1 MAVSV
6 SCSSHQQ
13 TMGGGGVG
21 EGSNPSLFLSLL
33 DGVRRSSQIWR
44 LVRAS
49 PYSNSSPPSLASNY
63 KDEEEGSKEALPHPS
78 YHVAASLGSSQLSA
92 AKVIVYKQPQD
103 WHKKASLSLS
113 PPGPS
118 PARVMERGVGGYP

>member
-13 TMGGGGVG
+13 TMGGGSVG

-63 KDEEEGSKEALPHPS
+63 KDEEEGSKEALPPPHHITWLHPWGA
-78 YHVAASLGSSQLSA
+78 HSSQLQ
-92 AKVIVYKQPQD
+92 K
-103 WHKKASLSLS
+103 SLFINS
-113 PPGPS
+113 PKTGTRRQACPCPHQA
-118 PARVMERGVGGYP
+118 PAQLESWGGGGYP

>member
-21 EGSNPSLFLSLL
+21 EGSNSSLFLSLL

-63 KDEEEGSKEALPHPS
+63 KDEEEGSKEALPPIIS
-78 YHVAASLGSSQLSA
+78 RGCILGELTALSC
-92 AKVIVYKQPQD
+92 KS
-103 WHKKASLSLS
+103 HCL
-113 PPGPS
+113 
-118 PARVMERGVGGYP
+118 